1 MLDFGLNLDPNLIM
15 VLGGGGAAM
24 VLILIIG
31 LTAVIMMRPRAR
43 LKNRMVAMGLGA
55 TAASGSQTGRSTG
68 TAGRQRRVQ
77 ERLKEI
83 EAQGNK
89 RGGKRTK
96 YSVLLLRAGV
106 DMKVRTFMIISAG
119 VGLVAAIVYLLIG
132 YPPLGALPVA
142 VVAAIVLPRKVI
154 TTMATRRQK
163 EFTKYFANALDIVV
177 RGIKSGLPVGEC
189 LAIIGRESP
198 DPVGEEFR
206 MMVEGQRIGLD
217 LEEIMRRGLERIP
230 TPEYKFFAIV
240 LQIQQQTGGNLA
252 ETLENLARVLRE
264 RKKLRDKIVALSSE
278 AKASAM
284 IIGSLPVFVT
294 GAVQVMTPHYLEP
307 LFTEPG
313 GQKMLMFAVFWM
325 AMGVGVMYKM
335 INFEI

>member
-1 MLDFGLNLDPNLIM
+1 MLELGANLDPNLVM
-15 VLGGGGAAM
+15 VLGGGAAVM
-24 VLILIIG
+24 TLILIFG
-31 LTAVIMMRPRAR
+31 LSAIAIMRPRAR
-43 LKNRMVAMGLGA
+43 LKSRMVAIGIGA
-55 TAASGSQTGRSTG
+55 VTASGQSAHGAGS
-68 TAGRQRRVQ
+68 GRQRRVQ

-83 EAQGNK
+83 EAQGKK
-89 RGGKRTK
+89 RGSGSDYRIM
-96 YSVLLLRAGV
+96 LLRAGV
-106 DMKVRTFMIISAG
+106 DMKVRTFMIVSG
-119 VGLVAAIVYLLIG
+119 VVGLVAAIAYLFMG
-132 YPPLGALPVA
+132 YPALGALPVG
-142 VVAAIVLPRKVI
+142 VVAAIMLPRKFLKFK
-154 TTMATRRQK
+154 AGRRQK
-163 EFTKYFANALDIVV
+163 LFTKYFANALDIVV

-206 MMVEGQRIGLD
+206 MMVEGQRLGLD

-230 TPEYKFFAIV
+230 TAEYKFFAIV

-252 ETLENLARVLRE
+252 ETLENLSRVLRE
-264 RKKLRDKIVALSSE
+264 RKKLRDKVKALSSE

-294 GAVQVMTPHYLEP
+294 GAVQVITPDYLEP

-313 GQKMLMFAVFWM
+313 GQKMLIFAVLWM
-325 AMGVGVMYKM
+325 LMGVGVMAKM